1 MKDIQTVTGALDPS
15 LLGFTLM
22 HEHLL
27 ISSWNNRITDPEWL
41 PYEKAHQLFY
51 DYVKFILTRTNR
63 YTKKKYKDDT
73 ILNIVFKTIFV
84 VCEDVGCHGEE
95 HHLV

>member
-27 ISSWNNRITDPEWL
+27 ISREQP
-41 PYEKAHQLFY
+41 
-51 DYVKFILTRTNR
+51 
-63 YTKKKYKDDT
+63 
-73 ILNIVFKTIFV
+73 
-84 VCEDVGCHGEE
+84 
-95 HHLV
+95 HHRSGMAAL

>member
-41 PYEKAHQLFY
+41 PYEKAL
-51 DYVKFILTRTNR
+51 DFIARSSPMQRLPAWTA
-63 YTKKKYKDDT
+63 
-73 ILNIVFKTIFV
+73 
-84 VCEDVGCHGEE
+84 
-95 HHLV
+95 